1 MELPTTQYA
10 RTTEG
15 YVAYQL
21 VGSGSTDI
29 VLVTEAFQNIE
40 AMWDQPLIASCLHRL
55 ASLGR
60 LIFYDKRGCGISD
73 VAPRGSPPSLEH
85 GIDDT
90 LTVLDA
96 AGSRRAVLFGE
107 GNAGPIAIMFAA
119 TYPERT
125 RALILLN
132 SYARFLRDA
141 DYPWGLPTDRVPRL
155 LGAYER
161 AFGTG
166 DTAFL
171 LAPSL
176 AHDETFRS
184 RWARYERMCN
194 SPSRAVEMF
203 GAYLIR
209 TDVRAALGAIGVP
222 TLVLHRADDYHV
234 RVGHG
239 RYLGQNIP
247 GAIYRE
253 LPGDA
258 HPYYA
263 GDHEEL
269 LAEIREFLTGVRDVP
284 DSDRMLATVMFTD
297 IVGST
302 QRAAQLGDRQ
312 WRQVRDAHDAL
323 VRGQLARF
331 RGREI
336 DTTGDGFLAMFD
348 GPARAIRCARE
359 IADGVSELG
368 MEIRAGLH
376 TGECERMGDDVS
388 GIAIHIAQRVLSLAG
403 PTEVLVSSTVKD
415 LVVGSGIEFE
425 ERGSHQLKG
434 VPGEWQVH
442 AVTGVA

>member
-1 MELPTTQYA
+1 MELPTTHYA

-15 YVAYQL
+15 YVGYQL

-29 VLVTEAFQNIE
+29 LLVTESLQNIE
-40 AMWDQPLIASCLHRL
+40 VMWEQPLIASCLYRL

-60 LIFYDKRGCGISD
+60 LICYDQRGSGISD
-73 VAPRGSPPSLEH
+73 GAPRGAPPSLEH
-85 GIDDT
+85 GVDDA
-90 LTVLDA
+90 LAVLDA
-96 AGSRRAVLFGE
+96 AGSQRAVLFGE

-125 RALILLN
+125 RALLLIN

-155 LGAYER
+155 LSLYER
-161 AFGTG
+161 AFGSG
-166 DTAFL
+166 DTALL

-176 AHDETFRS
+176 AQDETFRS
-184 RWARYERMCN
+184 RWGRYERMCA
-194 SPSRAVEMF
+194 SPSQAVETF
-203 GAYLIR
+203 GAYVIR
-209 TDVRAALGAIGVP
+209 TDVRAVLGAIGVP
-222 TLVLHRADDYHV
+222 TLVLHRADDQHV

-239 RYLGQNIP
+239 RYLAQSIP

-253 LPGDA
+253 LAGDA

-263 GDHEEL
+263 GDGEEL
-269 LAEIREFLTGVRDVP
+269 LGEISEFLTGVRDVP

-302 QRAAQLGDRQ
+302 QRAADVGDRQ

-336 DTTGDGFLAMFD
+336 DTTGDGFLATFD

-359 IADGVSELG
+359 ISNGVSELG

-376 TGECERMGDDVS
+376 TGECERIGDDVS
-388 GIAIHIAQRVLSLAG
+388 GIAIHIAQRVLSLAE
-403 PTEVLVSSTVKD
+403 PNEVLVSSTVKD

-425 ERGSHQLKG
+425 DRGSHQLKG
-434 VPGEWQVH
+434 VPGEWQLHSVT
-442 AVTGVA
+442 AVA